1 MEVSL
6 GPCKIQFN
14 GSDLGETLKS
24 ENVTLKVATKTQEIK
39 CDDSDDIKD
48 EIETSRDITFEA
60 TFLLTNALM
69 STLGISSNVT
79 SLLRKGPLKITSLD
93 KDEIETSRDITFEAT
108 FLLTN
113 ALMSTLG
120 ISSNVTSLL
129 RKGPLK
135 ITSLDNNIIVDLYN
149 VSLKIELN
157 FNFKNDKTHTIK
169 IKAKALKDSLK
180 RDINIFVRR

>member
-14 GSDLGETLKS
+14 SSDLGETLKS

-93 KDEIETSRDITFEAT
+93 
-108 FLLTN
+108 
-113 ALMSTLG
+113 
-120 ISSNVTSLL
+120 
-129 RKGPLK
+129 
-135 ITSLDNNIIVDLYN
+135 NNIIVDLYN

-157 FNFKNDKTHTIK
+157 YNFKNDKAHTIK

-180 RDINIFVRR
+180 RDINIFMRR

>member
-79 SLLRKGPLKITSLD
+79 SLLK
-93 KDEIETSRDITFEAT
+93 
-108 FLLTN
+108 
-113 ALMSTLG
+113 
-120 ISSNVTSLL
+120 
-129 RKGPLK
+129 KGPLK

>member
-14 GSDLGETLKS
+14 NSDLGETLKS

-60 TFLLTNALM
+60 TFLLTN
-69 STLGISSNVT
+69 V
-79 SLLRKGPLKITSLD
+79 
-93 KDEIETSRDITFEAT
+93 
-108 FLLTN
+108 
-113 ALMSTLG
+113 LMSTLG

-149 VSLKIELN
+149 VTLKIELN
-157 FNFKNDKTHTIK
+157 FNFKNDKAHTLK

-180 RDINIFVRR
+180 RDINIFVRG

>member
-14 GSDLGETLKS
+14 NSDLGETLKS

-60 TFLLTNALM
+60 TFLLTNVLM
-69 STLGISSNVT
+69 STLGISSNV
-79 SLLRKGPLKITSLD
+79 I
-93 KDEIETSRDITFEAT
+93 
-108 FLLTN
+108 
-113 ALMSTLG
+113 
-120 ISSNVTSLL
+120 SLL

-157 FNFKNDKTHTIK
+157 YNFKNDKAHTIK

>member
-14 GSDLGETLKS
+14 SSDLGETLKS

-93 KDEIETSRDITFEAT
+93 
-108 FLLTN
+108 
-113 ALMSTLG
+113 
-120 ISSNVTSLL
+120 
-129 RKGPLK
+129 
-135 ITSLDNNIIVDLYN
+135 NNIIVDLYN

-157 FNFKNDKTHTIK
+157 FNFKNDKAHTIK

-180 RDINIFVRR
+180 RDINIFMRR

>member
-14 GSDLGETLKS
+14 NSDLGETLKS

-39 CDDSDDIKD
+39 CDDSDDI
-48 EIETSRDITFEA
+48 
-60 TFLLTNALM
+60 
-69 STLGISSNVT
+69 
-79 SLLRKGPLKITSLD
+79 

>member
-93 KDEIETSRDITFEAT
+93 
-108 FLLTN
+108 
-113 ALMSTLG
+113 
-120 ISSNVTSLL
+120 
-129 RKGPLK
+129 
-135 ITSLDNNIIVDLYN
+135 NNIIVDLYN

-157 FNFKNDKTHTIK
+157 YNFKNDKAHTIK
-169 IKAKALKDSLK
+169 IMAKALKDSLK
-180 RDINIFVRR
+180 RDINIFMRR

>member
-14 GSDLGETLKS
+14 SSDLGETLKS

-93 KDEIETSRDITFEAT
+93 
-108 FLLTN
+108 
-113 ALMSTLG
+113 
-120 ISSNVTSLL
+120 
-129 RKGPLK
+129 
-135 ITSLDNNIIVDLYN
+135 NNIIVDLYN

-157 FNFKNDKTHTIK
+157 YNFKNDKAHTIK

>member
-39 CDDSDDIKD
+39 CDDSDDI
-48 EIETSRDITFEA
+48 
-60 TFLLTNALM
+60 
-69 STLGISSNVT
+69 
-79 SLLRKGPLKITSLD
+79 

-180 RDINIFVRR
+180 RDINIFVRG

>member
-24 ENVTLKVATKTQEIK
+24 ENVILKVATKTQEIK

-93 KDEIETSRDITFEAT
+93 
-108 FLLTN
+108 
-113 ALMSTLG
+113 
-120 ISSNVTSLL
+120 
-129 RKGPLK
+129 
-135 ITSLDNNIIVDLYN
+135 NNIIVDLYN

-157 FNFKNDKTHTIK
+157 YNFKNDKAHTIK

>member
-60 TFLLTNALM
+60 TFLATNTLM

-79 SLLRKGPLKITSLD
+79 SLLRKGS
-93 KDEIETSRDITFEAT
+93 
-108 FLLTN
+108 
-113 ALMSTLG
+113 
-120 ISSNVTSLL
+120 
-129 RKGPLK
+129 LK
-135 ITSLDNNIIVDLYN
+135 ITSLDNNVIIDLYN
-149 VSLKIELN
+149 VSLKSELN
-157 FNFKNDKTHTIK
+157 FNFKNDKVHTLK

-180 RDINIFVRR
+180 RDINIFVRG

>member
-93 KDEIETSRDITFEAT
+93 
-108 FLLTN
+108 
-113 ALMSTLG
+113 
-120 ISSNVTSLL
+120 
-129 RKGPLK
+129 
-135 ITSLDNNIIVDLYN
+135 NNIIIDLYN
-149 VSLKIELN
+149 VSLKIVLN
-157 FNFKNDKTHTIK
+157 YNFKNDKAHTIK

>member
-14 GSDLGETLKS
+14 NSDLGETLKS

-60 TFLLTNALM
+60 TFLLTN
-69 STLGISSNVT
+69 V
-79 SLLRKGPLKITSLD
+79 
-93 KDEIETSRDITFEAT
+93 
-108 FLLTN
+108 
-113 ALMSTLG
+113 LMSTLG

-157 FNFKNDKTHTIK
+157 YNFKNDKAHTIK

>member
-60 TFLLTNALM
+60 TL
-69 STLGISSNVT
+69 
-79 SLLRKGPLKITSLD
+79 
-93 KDEIETSRDITFEAT
+93 
-108 FLLTN
+108 LLTN

-157 FNFKNDKTHTIK
+157 YNFKNDKAHTIK

-180 RDINIFVRR
+180 RDINIFMRR

>member
-39 CDDSDDIKD
+39 CDDSDDI
-48 EIETSRDITFEA
+48 
-60 TFLLTNALM
+60 
-69 STLGISSNVT
+69 
-79 SLLRKGPLKITSLD
+79 

>member
-60 TFLLTNALM
+60 TFLLTN
-69 STLGISSNVT
+69 V
-79 SLLRKGPLKITSLD
+79 
-93 KDEIETSRDITFEAT
+93 
-108 FLLTN
+108 
-113 ALMSTLG
+113 LMSTLG

-157 FNFKNDKTHTIK
+157 YNFKNDKAHTIK

>member
-69 STLGISSNVT
+69 S
-79 SLLRKGPLKITSLD
+79 
-93 KDEIETSRDITFEAT
+93 
-108 FLLTN
+108 
-113 ALMSTLG
+113 MLG

-135 ITSLDNNIIVDLYN
+135 ITSLDNNIIIDLYN

-157 FNFKNDKTHTIK
+157 YNFKNDKAHTIK

>member
-14 GSDLGETLKS
+14 SSDLGETLKS

-93 KDEIETSRDITFEAT
+93 
-108 FLLTN
+108 
-113 ALMSTLG
+113 
-120 ISSNVTSLL
+120 
-129 RKGPLK
+129 
-135 ITSLDNNIIVDLYN
+135 NNIIIDLYN

-157 FNFKNDKTHTIK
+157 YNFKNDKAHTIK

-180 RDINIFVRR
+180 RDINIFMRR